1 MSAAHESE
9 LPAKAAPQFDFDQG
23 PITGTLDVRWIHGS
37 PPGRPDQDPPIQV
50 HAFDPHTFILRQS
63 KAVHA
68 EAPFMY
74 LLFGNRRALLLDT
87 GATEEAARFP
97 LRDTVDGL
105 LDEWV
110 WAHPREG
117 YELVVA
123 HTHAH
128 ADHVAADAQFADRPH
143 TTVVPTALEPM
154 RSFWGLD
161 PWPDRITEFDLGGRR
176 LEIVGCPG
184 HHETAIAIFDPWS
197 GFLLTGD
204 TVYPGRLF
212 VSDMPAYAASLDRLV
227 DFAAS
232 RHVTHVMGGHVEMTR
247 RPGRDHPMG
256 ALHHPDEPP
265 LQMPTTQLA
274 AVRDAAASIAE
285 RRGVHPFAEFIIVH
299 RPGLPAMVRLAGRGL
314 WHRLVRWRPRGR
326 P

>member
-1 MSAAHESE
+1 MSAAQGSDRSAP
-9 LPAKAAPQFDFDQG
+9 PAPRIDFDRG
-23 PITGTLDVRWIHGS
+23 PVAGDLDVRWIHG
-37 PPGRPDQDPPIQV
+37 RPAGQRDVDPPIQA

-74 LLFGNRRALLLDT
+74 LLFGNDRALLLDT
-87 GATEEAARFP
+87 GATEDPTRFP
-97 LRDTVDGL
+97 LRATVDELIGGWL
-105 LDEWV
+105 L
-110 WAHPREG
+110 AHPRER

-143 TTVVPTALEPM
+143 TTVVPSALEPM

-161 PWPDRITEFDLGGRR
+161 PWPDGNAALDLGGRR
-176 LEIVGCPG
+176 LDIFGCPG
-184 HHETAIAIFDPWS
+184 HHETAIAVFDQWS

-227 DFAAS
+227 AFAAS
-232 RHVTHVMGGHVEMTR
+232 RRVTHVMGGHVEMTR
-247 RPGRDHPMG
+247 RPGHDHPMG
-256 ALHHPDEPP
+256 ALHQPDEPP
-265 LQMPTTQLA
+265 LQMPPTRLA
-274 AVRDAAASIAE
+274 AVRDAAASIAD
-285 RRGVHPFAEFIIVH
+285 RRGVHPFAEFILVN
-299 RPGLPAMVRLAGRGL
+299 RPGVPAMVRLAGRGL
-314 WHRLVRWRPRGR
+314 WHRFTRWRPRR
-326 P
+326 AR